1 MLHCDLEEVTSRQL
15 RLQLE
20 EEMRL
25 DLREYKGFLDQQML
39 IILGQ
44 LERPSRIH
52 EYLYLGSEWNAAD
65 LTALQEIG

>member
-20 EEMRL
+20 EEMQL

-52 EYLYLGSEWNAAD
+52 EYLYLGAEWNAAD